1 MPTYPTGL
9 RFERIVVPTPYAVG
23 PANVY
28 VFTADPVTLFDCG
41 PNTPATENALLLGL
55 AAIGV
60 APQQIARIVISHSH
74 PDHYGMAPRLH
85 ALSGCE
91 ILIGRHDRPK
101 LGDSSMLVATGKLLL
116 RAGMPMEELVA
127 MGHRERGLGELRPEV
142 PVSGVLDGG
151 ERLAFDGFGL
161 NVLHLPGHTAG
172 HICLWDAASGVLFS
186 GDTLLLDISPNPLLE
201 PDPQDPSERRR
212 SLIEYIASLDLLSGM
227 PLTTVFPGHGPPIE
241 DPKGLIE
248 GMRAH
253 HRERTERLAEM
264 LDGAGKTGWQLANE
278 LFPQLEG
285 FDNFLAVSEVV
296 AHVDLLIEDGRAE
309 QVEHDG
315 LIYYRRARTG

>member
-116 RAGMPMEELVA
+116 QAGMPMEELVE
-127 MGHRERGLGELRPEV
+127 MGHRERRLGELRPEV

-172 HICLWDAASGVLFS
+172 HVCLWDEASGVLFS
-186 GDTLLLDISPNPLLE
+186 GDTLLLDISPNPLIE

-227 PLTTVFPGHGPPIE
+227 PLATVFPGHGPPIE

-248 GMRAH
+248 EMRAH
-253 HRERTERLAEM
+253 HRERTERLAKM

-309 QVEHDG
+309 QVERDG